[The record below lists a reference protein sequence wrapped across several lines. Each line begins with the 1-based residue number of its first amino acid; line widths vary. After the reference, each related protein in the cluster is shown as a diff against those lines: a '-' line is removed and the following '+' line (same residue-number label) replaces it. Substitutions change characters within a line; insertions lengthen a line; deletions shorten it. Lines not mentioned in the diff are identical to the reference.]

1 VVVHLVVAKSDANC
15 FGILG
20 KVASPVPAGGSA
32 QLGCTI
38 CLRLVKG
45 RGGVLQ
51 FLAIDGIGQSPS
63 SAIDQE
69 QVVDIQIRCVDGEE
83 EVTNAGASQPSA
95 ATEGPENRALGW
107 ARTTV
112 WGCSSK

>member
-1 VVVHLVVAKSDANC
+1 
-15 FGILG
+15 
-20 KVASPVPAGGSA
+20 
-32 QLGCTI
+32 
-38 CLRLVKG
+38 
-45 RGGVLQ
+45 
-51 FLAIDGIGQSPS
+51 
-63 SAIDQE
+63 
-69 QVVDIQIRCVDGEE
+69 VDIQIRCVDGEE